1 MSKDHS
7 IVLPFLVR
15 YSIFTILLAS
25 PQFGFRIWYLRPA
38 IKGAAMSIE
47 AKKNDA
53 EIVKSLEKRILTLQ
67 NAYADLEKRCEEQEQ
82 HLSKECAFRD
92 QKEEE
97 LRLADV
103 IIDKSPVILFRRMA
117 GDEPKLVYVSRNI
130 AQWGYVAADF
140 LEERIFFR
148 DIVVEEDGDRL
159 GEEIQ
164 SFVDADV
171 EEYTQYY
178 RIKTP
183 DGDVRWIED
192 QTSVVRNEEGEK
204 LFHQGILVDITERK
218 LAEEELRR
226 SEEKHR
232 RIIETAGEGFLLMD
246 DHLKISYVN
255 DAYCKMLGYSR
266 DEIIG
271 KTPLDLA
278 TEKFANFMK
287 SNRERILAMDYRK
300 FEGTM
305 LAKDGRVVP
314 VLIHG
319 NTLRNDSGAQ
329 IGNVAF
335 VTDLTEQKKA
345 LDLAGKVQK
354 SLIPSRAPSIE
365 GLDIAGRSDSCDEVG
380 GDYFDFLYGQEY
392 SSEKVK
398 VVVGDIAGH
407 GVDAAL
413 LMTTARAFIRSRA
426 AQPGSPAQIV
436 SSMNN
441 DLTNDMKD
449 SGHFMTL
456 FFLEIDPQSG
466 GVQWVRAGHE
476 PALVY
481 NPDEDRFD
489 ELLGDGIALG
499 VEEEFA
505 YAEYA
510 HNRMTPGTVVALG
523 TDGIW
528 ETTNSQ
534 GEPFGKDRFRNIIK
548 SHSTATAQ
556 EILDNVFDEVNRF
569 TEGVPPQDDITLV
582 IIKVGNG
589 KGTGS

>member
-1 MSKDHS
+1 
-7 IVLPFLVR
+7 
-15 YSIFTILLAS
+15 
-25 PQFGFRIWYLRPA
+25 
-38 IKGAAMSIE
+38 MSIE
-47 AKKNDA
+47 AKKPDS
-53 EIVKSLEKRILTLQ
+53 EIVKSLEKRIETLQ
-67 NAYADLEKRCEEQEQ
+67 KAYADLEKRCDEQAQ

-117 GDEPKLVYVSRNI
+117 GEDPKLVYVSPNI
-130 AQWGYVAADF
+130 AQWGYEAADF

-148 DIVVEEDGDRL
+148 DIVVEEDGERL

-164 SFVDADV
+164 AFVKADV

-178 RIKTP
+178 RINT
-183 DGDVRWIED
+183 GDRKIRWVED
-192 QTSVVRNEEGEK
+192 QTSVVRNAKGEK
-204 LFHQGILVDITERK
+204 LYHQGILVDITERK
-218 LAEEELRR
+218 LAEEDLRR

-232 RIIETAGEGFLLMD
+232 RIIETAGEGFLMMD
-246 DHLKISYVN
+246 DQLRISYVN
-255 DAYCKMLGYSR
+255 DAYCNMLGYAR

-278 TEKFANFMK
+278 TEKFANFMQ

-305 LAKDGRVVP
+305 LASDGRIVP

-319 NTLRNDSGAQ
+319 NTLRDDKGAQ

-354 SLIPSRAPSIE
+354 SLIPSKAPRIE

-380 GDYFDFLYGQEY
+380 GDYFDFLYGPEY
-392 SSEKVK
+392 SDERVK

-413 LMTTARAFIRSRA
+413 LMTSARAFIRSRA

-441 DLTNDMKD
+441 DLANDMKD

-456 FFLEIDPQSG
+456 FFLEINPQSG
-466 GVQWVRAGHE
+466 DVQWVRAGHE

-481 NPDEDRFD
+481 NPAKDEFD
-489 ELLGDGIALG
+489 ELLGEGIALG

-510 HNRMTPGTVVALG
+510 LTRMAPGTIVALG

-528 ETTNSQ
+528 ETTDSR
-534 GEPFGKDRFRNIIK
+534 GEQFGKERFRDIIK
-548 SHSTATAQ
+548 SHSKSTAQ
-556 EILDNVFDEVNRF
+556 QILDTVFDEVNRF
-569 TEGVPPQDDITLV
+569 TRGVPPQDDITLV
-582 IIKVGNG
+582 IIKVEA
-589 KGTGS
+589 K

>member
-1 MSKDHS
+1 
-7 IVLPFLVR
+7 
-15 YSIFTILLAS
+15 
-25 PQFGFRIWYLRPA
+25 
-38 IKGAAMSIE
+38 MSIE
-47 AKKNDA
+47 TIKPDA
-53 EIVKSLEKRILTLQ
+53 EIIKSLEKRVQTLQ
-67 NAYADLEKRCEEQEQ
+67 KAYADLEKRCDEQAKN
-82 HLSKECAFRD
+82 LSEECAFRD

-103 IIDKSPVILFRRMA
+103 IIDNSPVVLFRRMA

-130 AQWGYVAADF
+130 ANWGYEAADF

-159 GEEIQ
+159 GDEIQ
-164 SFVDADV
+164 EFVAADV

-178 RIKTP
+178 RINTP
-183 DGDVRWIED
+183 EGDVRWIED
-192 QTSVVRNEEGEK
+192 QTSVVRDEKGEK

-246 DHLKISYVN
+246 DHLEILYVN
-255 DAYCKMLGYSR
+255 DAYCNMIGYDR

-278 TEKFANFMK
+278 TDKFANFMR
-287 SNRERILAMDYRK
+287 SNRDRILAMDYRK
-300 FEGTM
+300 FEGSL
-305 LAKDGRVVP
+305 LAKDGRVIP

-319 NTLRNDSGAQ
+319 NTLRDDNGNQ

-354 SLIPSRAPSIE
+354 SLIPSRAPNIE

-392 SSEKVK
+392 SDEKVK

-413 LMTTARAFIRSRA
+413 LMTSARAFIRSRA
-426 AQPGSPAQIV
+426 AQAGSPAQIV

-441 DLTNDMKD
+441 DLANDMKD

-466 GVQWVRAGHE
+466 AVQWVRAGHE

-481 NPDEDRFD
+481 DPDDDRFD

-510 HNRMTPGTVVALG
+510 HSRMTPGTVVALG

-528 ETTNSQ
+528 ETTNSM
-534 GEPFGKDRFRNIIK
+534 GEPFGKDRFRDIIK
-548 SHSTATAQ
+548 SYSTASAQ
-556 EILDNVFDEVNRF
+556 EILDKVFDEVNQF
-569 TEGVPPQDDITLV
+569 TDGVPPQDDITLV
-582 IIKVGNG
+582 IIKVGNRQRI
-589 KGTGS
+589 GS

>member
-1 MSKDHS
+1 M
-7 IVLPFLVR
+7 
-15 YSIFTILLAS
+15 
-25 PQFGFRIWYLRPA
+25 
-38 IKGAAMSIE
+38 
-47 AKKNDA
+47 
-53 EIVKSLEKRILTLQ
+53 SLETGKPDAARITALEQKIAMLEK
-67 NAYADLEKRCEEQEQ
+67 AYADLEKKCEEQAE
-82 HLSKECAFRD
+82 HLSHECEFRD
-92 QKEEE
+92 QQAEE
-97 LRLADV
+97 LRLAEV
-103 IIDKSPVILFRRMA
+103 IIDKSPVILFRRIA
-117 GDEPKLVYVSRNI
+117 GEEPRLVYVSRNI
-130 AQWGYVAADF
+130 SQWGYDADDF
-140 LEERIFFR
+140 LNYRIYFK
-148 DIVVEEDGDRL
+148 DIVIEEDNDRL
-159 GEEIQ
+159 GDEIK
-164 SFVDADV
+164 SYVEADA

-178 RIKTP
+178 RIRTA
-183 DGDVRWIED
+183 DGNVRWVED
-192 QTSVVRNEEGEK
+192 KTSVVRNEEGEK
-204 LFHQGILVDITERK
+204 LFHQGILVDITERR

-246 DHLKISYVN
+246 DHLEIIYVN
-255 DAYCKMLGYSR
+255 DAYCKMIGYPR

-278 TEKFANFMK
+278 TEKFANFMM
-287 SNRERILAMDYRK
+287 SNRDRILAMDYRK
-300 FEGTM
+300 FEGTL

-319 NTLRNDSGAQ
+319 NTLRDDRGAR

-354 SLIPSRAPSIE
+354 SLIPSKAPRIE

-380 GDYFDFLYGQEY
+380 GDYFDFLFGPEY
-392 SSEKVK
+392 SDKNVK

-441 DLTNDMKD
+441 DLVNDMKD

-456 FFLEIDPQSG
+456 FFLEIDPQNG
-466 GVQWVRAGHE
+466 NAQWVRAGHE
-476 PALVY
+476 PALLY
-481 NPDEDRFD
+481 TPSEDRFD
-489 ELLGDGIALG
+489 ELVGDGIALG
-499 VEEEFA
+499 VEEKFP

-510 HNRMTPGTVVALG
+510 LARVPPGTVVALG

-528 ETTNSQ
+528 ETTNRR
-534 GEPFGKDRFRNIIK
+534 GEPFGKERFRNIIK
-548 SHSTATAQ
+548 SHSARSAQ
-556 EILDNVFDEVNRF
+556 EILNKVFDEVNRF
-569 TEGVPPQDDITLV
+569 TEGTPPQDDITLV
-582 IIKVGNG
+582 VIKVD
-589 KGTGS
+589 S